1 MDLYNRSKWNPRKIA
16 MKHLL
21 YQILITLT
29 IFSFVTVRSYARDEQ
44 GNGQEKEKRKSE
56 ISQQRSFHGE
66 WEEGRAKTFVTDICQ
81 EWNVSEGGFSIR
93 ESLPF
98 QEAGVSKRLV
108 QVTVQGESCHF
119 CPGAVGAVVFSNR
132 EDTWKIEFAG
142 MILIAGSG
150 GVAPSGELV
159 RIGLKSWGVLFQW
172 SRWAQGGGSAGY
184 VALCSYIGG
193 TFRNVLFIETGYF
206 DDFEETKQDIKF
218 IPGANPDFF
227 DIDIGSKVYRFVE
240 GEYKFQR
247 EQ

>member
-1 MDLYNRSKWNPRKIA
+1 
-16 MKHLL
+16 MKTLL

-29 IFSFVTVRSYARDEQ
+29 LFSFVTVGSYARDEE

-66 WEEGRAKTFVTDICQ
+66 WEEERAKTIVKDICQ
-81 EWNVSEGGFSIR
+81 EWSVSEGGFSIR

-119 CPGAVGAVVFSNR
+119 CPGTVLGVLFSNG

-142 MILIAGSG
+142 RILIAGSG

-159 RIGLKSWGVLFQW
+159 KIGLKSWGFLFQW
-172 SRWAQGGGSAGY
+172 SRTAQGGGAAGY
-184 VALCSYIGG
+184 VALSAYIGG
-193 TFRNVLFIETGYF
+193 TFRNVLFVETGYF
-206 DDFEETKQDIKF
+206 DDFEETEQDIKF
-218 IPGANPDFF
+218 IPGADTDFF
-227 DIDIGSKVYRFVE
+227 DIGIGSKVYRFVE